1 MSRGARSAYRDFWA
15 GVGERFPDLDGA
27 ESTRYYA
34 DNERRLFAE
43 HFPPLEGLK
52 ILKTDLWDEAKNT
65 RILAW
70 ASRHGAR
77 AYGVDISEPTVVQAR
92 AAFDREPLHA
102 AIADIRDLPFRAAS
116 FQTVFVRD
124 LLHHMADPAPVLAEV
139 MRVLAPGGRFLLIEP
154 NASNP
159 IVLLQTYLVP
169 AERLGRRSGPSH
181 IERLLRGLP
190 LTGVEMRA
198 VEPLPLRRLV
208 LHYRFGLP
216 GLGRLR
222 PALAAL
228 AGVERLAQRLLPPAR
243 WSYVRVTASR
253 T

>member
-1 MSRGARSAYRDFWA
+1 MPTDPRFAETQRRYFGYADEARFHWTTGAPGFAETEDALLAPLVPLTAEPALEIGCGEGNNLMRLTSYTRWIGIDLHLPKVGFAARNVPGARFA
-15 GVGERFPDLDGA
+15 V
-27 ESTRYYA
+27 A
-34 DNERRLFAE
+34 D
-43 HFPPLEGLK
+43 
-52 ILKTDLWDEAKNT
+52 
-65 RILAW
+65 
-70 ASRHGAR
+70 
-77 AYGVDISEPTVVQAR
+77 
-92 AAFDREPLHA
+92 
-102 AIADIRDLPFRAAS
+102 AIALPFRAAS